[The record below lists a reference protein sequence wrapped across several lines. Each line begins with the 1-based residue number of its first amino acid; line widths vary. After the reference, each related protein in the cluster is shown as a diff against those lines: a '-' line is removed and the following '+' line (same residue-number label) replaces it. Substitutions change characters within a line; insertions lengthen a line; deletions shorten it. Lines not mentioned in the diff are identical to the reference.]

1 MNTVS
6 KNKEHKESKFLDLMS
21 ILIFDFGQERNNNI
35 TSHNLQSNGGKT
47 ENPNYFQRKKNY
59 ESLLINV
66 K

>member
-1 MNTVS
+1 
-6 KNKEHKESKFLDLMS
+6 MS
-21 ILIFDFGQERNNNI
+21 ILIVDFGQERNNNI